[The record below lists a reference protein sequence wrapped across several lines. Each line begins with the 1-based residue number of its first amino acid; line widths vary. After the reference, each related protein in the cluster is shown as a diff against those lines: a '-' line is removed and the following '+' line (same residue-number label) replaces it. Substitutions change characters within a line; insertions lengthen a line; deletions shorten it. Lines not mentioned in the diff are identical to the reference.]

1 MRIKSKLLVIYIP
14 ILLIGM
20 ALTGY
25 WAYLTAY
32 DSVREREYQL
42 LTQTLTLNVLE
53 IIDERRELLI
63 QSGLE
68 NVPVFRDAYQ
78 KEVFEELESL
88 QQTTDRHFAI
98 SDKSTDTIIFS
109 TAKSNIVLNVENA
122 NRATIANRRVA
133 FGESS
138 VNGTDVLFA
147 CSEFDPWSWKVTVLQ
162 PAEPLQSSLFT
173 IAWLTFL
180 VTLFAVVFVSL
191 LMGKVTQV
199 FVVSPI
205 EKIKSAASR
214 IAVDHKKVSIDLEQN
229 DELGSLARDVEAMSG
244 EIEQYVAQAQQ
255 ANRAKT
261 DFLAVMSHEIR
272 TPLNGI
278 QGLATLL
285 LDTQLSDKQ
294 HQYAS
299 DLKSSASILATVI
312 NDVLDLSKIESGMS
326 EIDVTEFDL
335 DSMLNDLITL
345 LGTNASANSTRLVYK
360 SKNLESVAVT
370 SDITKLRQIIINLVS
385 NAIKFT
391 HKGTVSIS
399 AKLKQSSTET
409 MSDNRLVIAVKD
421 TGIGIEAERLEHIF
435 DKFTQS
441 DSSITRKYGGTG
453 LGLAIA
459 KQLAQI
465 LGGDIKVVS
474 KVGEGSCFTVTA
486 NVQSRLMSDSSIESS
501 SARKAHGAS
510 LPSGLKVLLAED
522 NAINAVVAQALLEQL
537 NCDVE
542 HVDNGL
548 KAAAR
553 VEEGGIDVVFMDVH
567 MPVMDGI
574 EATKRIRKL
583 EGDLSQT
590 PVIGLTAEA
599 FKERHVSFKQA
610 GMDDIVTKPVTV
622 EALQESLL
630 KLALS
635 QEVTDNS

>member
-1 MRIKSKLLVIYIP
+1 M
-14 ILLIGM
+14 
-20 ALTGY
+20 TGY

-42 LTQTLTLNVLE
+42 LTQTLTLNVME
-53 IIDERRELLI
+53 IINERRELLI
-63 QSGLE
+63 ESGLE

-78 KEVFEELESL
+78 KEVFEELKSL
-88 QQTTDRHFAI
+88 QQATNRHFAI
-98 SDKSTDTIIFS
+98 SDRSTETLVFS
-109 TAKSNIVLNVENA
+109 TMKAPVLLNVEGA
-122 NRATIANRRVA
+122 STATIANRTVA
-133 FGESS
+133 FGESN
-138 VNGTDVLFA
+138 VNDKDVLFA
-147 CSEFDPWSWKVTVLQ
+147 CSEFNPWNWKVTVLQ

-173 IAWLTFL
+173 IAWLTVL
-180 VTLFAVVFVSL
+180 VTLFAVVTVSL
-191 LMGKVTQV
+191 LMGRVTQIL
-199 FVVSPI
+199 VVSPI

-214 IAVDHKKVSIDLEQN
+214 IAVDHKKVTIDLQQN
-229 DELGSLARDVEAMSG
+229 DELGGLARDVEAMSG

-278 QGLATLL
+278 QGLAALL
-285 LDTQLSDKQ
+285 LETPLSDKQ

-326 EIDVTEFDL
+326 EVDVTEFDL
-335 DSMLNDLITL
+335 NVMLNELITL
-345 LGTNASANSTRLVYK
+345 LGTNASSNNTRLVYT

-391 HKGTVSIS
+391 HKGTVRIT
-399 AKLKQSSTET
+399 AKLKQPSTET
-409 MSDNRLVIAVKD
+409 VGANRLVIAVKD
-421 TGIGIEAERLEHIF
+421 SGIGIEPDRLEHIF

-441 DSSITRKYGGTG
+441 DSSITREYGGTG
-453 LGLAIA
+453 LGLTIA
-459 KQLAQI
+459 RQLAQL

-486 NVQSRLMSDSSIESS
+486 NVQSRLKVESS
-501 SARKAHGAS
+501 TDSVLVKKARDAS
-510 LPSGLKVLLAED
+510 FPSGLKVLLAED

-537 NCDVE
+537 NCIVE

-583 EGDLSQT
+583 NGDLGQT

-599 FKERHVSFKQA
+599 FKERHIVFKQA

-622 EALQESLL
+622 EALQESLV
-630 KLALS
+630 KLALK
-635 QEVTDNS
+635 QDVTDNK

>member
-1 MRIKSKLLVIYIP
+1 MTRPLV
-14 ILLIGM
+14 L
-20 ALTGY
+20 
-25 WAYLTAY
+25 
-32 DSVREREYQL
+32 D
-42 LTQTLTLNVLE
+42 
-53 IIDERRELLI
+53 
-63 QSGLE
+63 
-68 NVPVFRDAYQ
+68 
-78 KEVFEELESL
+78 
-88 QQTTDRHFAI
+88 
-98 SDKSTDTIIFS
+98 
-109 TAKSNIVLNVENA
+109 VENA
-122 NRATIANRRVA
+122 NKATIANRSVA
-133 FGESS
+133 FGESN
-138 VNGTDVLFA
+138 VNDADVLFA
-147 CSEFDPWSWKVTVLQ
+147 CAEFAPWNWKVTILQ
-162 PAEPLQSSLFT
+162 PADSLQSSLST
-173 IAWLTFL
+173 IASLTSL
-180 VTLFAVVFVSL
+180 VTLFAVVIVSL

-214 IAVDHKKVSIDLEQN
+214 IALDHKKVNIDLQQN
-229 DELGSLARDVEAMSG
+229 DELGRLARDVEAMSG

-285 LDTQLSDKQ
+285 LDTPLTEKQ

-326 EIDVTEFDL
+326 EIDVTEFAL
-335 DSMLNDLITL
+335 DNMLRDLITL
-345 LGTNASANSTRLVYK
+345 LGTNASANNTRLVYT
-360 SKNLESVAVT
+360 SKNMDSVAVT

-399 AKLKQSSTET
+399 AKLKKPSTEEVCE
-409 MSDNRLVIAVKD
+409 NRLVVAVKD
-421 TGIGIEAERLEHIF
+421 TGIGIEPDRLEHIF

-441 DSSITRKYGGTG
+441 DSSITREYGGTG

-459 KQLAQI
+459 RQLTQL

-486 NVQSRLMSDSSIESS
+486 NVQSRLKVESS
-501 SARKAHGAS
+501 MHLDEGRDVQGAS
-510 LPSGLKVLLAED
+510 VPAGLKVLLAED

-537 NCDVE
+537 QCDVE

-548 KAAAR
+548 KATAR

-583 EGDLSQT
+583 DGTLGQI

-599 FKERHVSFKQA
+599 FKERHIAFKEA
-610 GMDDIVTKPVTV
+610 GMDDIVTKPVTI

-630 KLALS
+630 KLAIG

>member
-1 MRIKSKLLVIYIP
+1 MRIKTKLLMIYIP

-20 ALTGY
+20 TVTGY

-53 IIDERRELLI
+53 IINERRELLI
-63 QSGLE
+63 ESGLE

-78 KEVFEELESL
+78 KEVFEELKSL
-88 QQTTDRHFAI
+88 QQATNRHFAI
-98 SDKSTDTIIFS
+98 VDKSTESIVFS
-109 TAKSNIVLNVENA
+109 TMKVPVVLNTQDA
-122 NRATIANRRVA
+122 SSAMIANRTVA
-133 FGESS
+133 FGESN
-138 VNGTDVLFA
+138 VNDQDVLFA
-147 CSEFDPWSWKVTVLQ
+147 CAEFNPWNWKVTVLQ

-180 VTLFAVVFVSL
+180 VTLLAVVIVSL
-191 LMGKVTQV
+191 LMGRVTQIL
-199 FVVSPI
+199 VVSPI

-214 IAVDHKKVSIDLEQN
+214 IALDHKKVTIDLQQN
-229 DELGSLARDVEAMSG
+229 DELGALARDVEAMSG
-244 EIEQYVAQAQQ
+244 EIEQYVDEAQQ

-278 QGLATLL
+278 QGLAALL
-285 LDTQLSDKQ
+285 LNTPLSDKQ
-294 HQYAS
+294 KQYAS

-326 EIDVTEFDL
+326 EVDVTEFDL
-335 DSMLNDLITL
+335 DVMLNELVTL
-345 LGTNASANSTRLVYK
+345 LGTNASSNNTRLVYK
-360 SKNLESVAVT
+360 SKNLESVVVI

-399 AKLKQSSTET
+399 AKLKESSTENVCE
-409 MSDNRLVIAVKD
+409 NRLVIAVKD
-421 TGIGIEAERLEHIF
+421 SGIGIEPDRLVHIF

-441 DSSITRKYGGTG
+441 DSSITREYGGTG

-459 KQLAQI
+459 KQLAQL
-465 LGGDIKVVS
+465 LGGDINVVS
-474 KVGEGSCFTVTA
+474 KVGEGSCFTLTA
-486 NVQSRLMSDSSIESS
+486 NVQSRLKVETSNDLASVRDAN
-501 SARKAHGAS
+501 SAK
-510 LPSGLKVLLAED
+510 LPAGLKVLLAED

-537 NCDVE
+537 DCVVE

-574 EATKRIRKL
+574 EATTRIRKL
-583 EGDLSQT
+583 SGTLGNT

-599 FKERHVSFKQA
+599 FKERHTVFKAA
-610 GMDDIVTKPVTV
+610 GMNDIVTKPVTV
-622 EALQESLL
+622 DALQESLL
-630 KLALS
+630 KLAIG
-635 QEVTDNS
+635 QEVTDNK

>member
-1 MRIKSKLLVIYIP
+1 MRIKSKLLIIYIP

-42 LTQTLTLNVLE
+42 LTQTLSLNVLE
-53 IIDERRELLI
+53 IIDERRDLLI
-63 QSGLE
+63 ESGLE

-78 KEVFEELESL
+78 KEVFEELKSL
-88 QQTTDRHFAI
+88 HQTTDRHFAI
-98 SDKSTDTIIFS
+98 TDKSTETVIFS
-109 TAKSNIVLNVENA
+109 TMTRPLVLDVENA
-122 NRATIANRRVA
+122 NKATIANRSVA
-133 FGESS
+133 FGESN
-138 VNGTDVLFA
+138 VNDADVLFA
-147 CSEFDPWSWKVTVLQ
+147 CAEFAPWNWEVTILQ
-162 PAEPLQSSLFT
+162 PADSLQSSLST
-173 IAWLTFL
+173 IASLTSL
-180 VTLFAVVFVSL
+180 VTLFAVVIVSL

-214 IAVDHKKVSIDLEQN
+214 IALDHKKVNIDLQQN
-229 DELGSLARDVEAMSG
+229 DELGRLARDVEAMSG

-285 LDTQLSDKQ
+285 LDTPLTEKQ

-326 EIDVTEFDL
+326 EIDVTEFAL
-335 DSMLNDLITL
+335 DNMLRDLITL
-345 LGTNASANSTRLVYK
+345 LGTNASANNTRLVYT
-360 SKNLESVAVT
+360 SKNMDSVAVT

-399 AKLKQSSTET
+399 AKLKKPSTEEVCE
-409 MSDNRLVIAVKD
+409 NRLVVAVKD
-421 TGIGIEAERLEHIF
+421 TGIGIEPDRLEHIF

-441 DSSITRKYGGTG
+441 DSSITREYGGTG

-459 KQLAQI
+459 RQLAQL

-486 NVQSRLMSDSSIESS
+486 NVQSRLKVESS
-501 SARKAHGAS
+501 THLDEGRDVQGAS
-510 LPSGLKVLLAED
+510 VPAGLKVLLAED

-537 NCDVE
+537 QCDVE

-548 KAAAR
+548 KATAR

-583 EGDLSQT
+583 DGTLGQI

-599 FKERHVSFKQA
+599 FKERHIAFKEA
-610 GMDDIVTKPVTV
+610 GMDDIVTKPVTI

-630 KLALS
+630 KLAIG

>member
-98 SDKSTDTIIFS
+98 SDKSTNTVIFS

-441 DSSITRKYGGTG
+441 DSSITGKYVGTG

>member
-1 MRIKSKLLVIYIP
+1 MIYIP

-20 ALTGY
+20 AVTGY

-42 LTQTLTLNVLE
+42 LTQTLTLNVME
-53 IIDERRELLI
+53 IINERRELLI
-63 QSGLE
+63 ESGLE

-78 KEVFEELESL
+78 KEVFEELKSL
-88 QQTTDRHFAI
+88 QQATNRHFAI
-98 SDKSTDTIIFS
+98 SDRSTETLVFS
-109 TAKSNIVLNVENA
+109 TMEAPVLLNVEGA
-122 NRATIANRRVA
+122 STATIANRTVA
-133 FGESS
+133 FGESN
-138 VNGTDVLFA
+138 VNDKDVLFA
-147 CSEFDPWSWKVTVLQ
+147 CSEFNPWNWKVTVLQ

-173 IAWLTFL
+173 IAWLTVL
-180 VTLFAVVFVSL
+180 VTLFAVVTVSL
-191 LMGKVTQV
+191 LMGRVTQIL
-199 FVVSPI
+199 VVSPI

-214 IAVDHKKVSIDLEQN
+214 IAVDHKKVTIDLQQN
-229 DELGSLARDVEAMSG
+229 DELGGLARDVEAMSG

-278 QGLATLL
+278 QGLAALL
-285 LDTQLSDKQ
+285 LETPLSDKQ

-326 EIDVTEFDL
+326 EVDVTEFDL
-335 DSMLNDLITL
+335 NVMLNELITL
-345 LGTNASANSTRLVYK
+345 LGTNASSNNTRLVYT

-391 HKGTVSIS
+391 HKGTVRIT
-399 AKLKQSSTET
+399 AKLKQPSTET
-409 MSDNRLVIAVKD
+409 VGANRLVIAVKD
-421 TGIGIEAERLEHIF
+421 SGIGIEPDRLEHIF

-441 DSSITRKYGGTG
+441 DSSITREYGGTG
-453 LGLAIA
+453 LGLTIA
-459 KQLAQI
+459 RQLAQL

-486 NVQSRLMSDSSIESS
+486 NVQSRLKVESS
-501 SARKAHGAS
+501 TDSVLVKKARDAS

-537 NCDVE
+537 NCIVE

-583 EGDLSQT
+583 NGDLGQT

-599 FKERHVSFKQA
+599 FKERHIVFKQA

-622 EALQESLL
+622 EALQESLV
-630 KLALS
+630 KLALK
-635 QEVTDNS
+635 QDVTDNK

>member
-1 MRIKSKLLVIYIP
+1 MRIKSKLLIIYIP

-42 LTQTLTLNVLE
+42 LTQTLSLNVLE
-53 IIDERRELLI
+53 IIDERRDLLI
-63 QSGLE
+63 ESGLE

-78 KEVFEELESL
+78 KEVFEELKSL
-88 QQTTDRHFAI
+88 HQTTDRHFAI
-98 SDKSTDTIIFS
+98 TDKSTETVIFS
-109 TAKSNIVLNVENA
+109 TMTRPLVLDVENA
-122 NRATIANRRVA
+122 NKATIANRSVA
-133 FGESS
+133 FGESN
-138 VNGTDVLFA
+138 VNDADVLFA
-147 CSEFDPWSWKVTVLQ
+147 CAEFAPWNWKVTILQ
-162 PAEPLQSSLFT
+162 PADSLQSSLST
-173 IAWLTFL
+173 IASLTSL
-180 VTLFAVVFVSL
+180 VTLFAVVIVSL

-214 IAVDHKKVSIDLEQN
+214 IALDHKKVNIDLQQN
-229 DELGSLARDVEAMSG
+229 DELGRLARDVEAMSG

-285 LDTQLSDKQ
+285 LDTPLTEKQ

-326 EIDVTEFDL
+326 EIDVTEFAL
-335 DSMLNDLITL
+335 DNMLRDLITL
-345 LGTNASANSTRLVYK
+345 LGTNASANNTRLVYT
-360 SKNLESVAVT
+360 SKNMDSVAVT

-399 AKLKQSSTET
+399 AKLKKPSTEEVCE
-409 MSDNRLVIAVKD
+409 NRLVVAVKD
-421 TGIGIEAERLEHIF
+421 TGIGIEPDRLEHIF

-441 DSSITRKYGGTG
+441 DSSITREYGGTG

-459 KQLAQI
+459 RQLTQL

-486 NVQSRLMSDSSIESS
+486 NVQSRLKVESS
-501 SARKAHGAS
+501 THLDEGRDVQGAS
-510 LPSGLKVLLAED
+510 VPAGLKVLLAED

-537 NCDVE
+537 QCDVE

-548 KAAAR
+548 KATAR

-583 EGDLSQT
+583 DGTLGQI

-599 FKERHVSFKQA
+599 FKERHIAFKEA
-610 GMDDIVTKPVTV
+610 GMDDIVTKPVTI

-630 KLALS
+630 KLAIG

>member
-1 MRIKSKLLVIYIP
+1 MIYIP

-20 ALTGY
+20 AVTGY

-53 IIDERRELLI
+53 IINERRELLI
-63 QSGLE
+63 ESGLE

-78 KEVFEELESL
+78 KEVFEELKSL
-88 QQTTDRHFAI
+88 QQATNRHFAI
-98 SDKSTDTIIFS
+98 SDKSTETLVFS
-109 TAKSNIVLNVENA
+109 TMNAPVLLNVEGA
-122 NRATIANRRVA
+122 SIATIANRTVA
-133 FGESS
+133 FGESN
-138 VNGTDVLFA
+138 VNDIDVLFA
-147 CSEFDPWSWKVTVLQ
+147 CSEFNPWNWKVTVLQ

-180 VTLFAVVFVSL
+180 VTLFAVVIVSL
-191 LMGKVTQV
+191 LMGRVTQIL
-199 FVVSPI
+199 VVSPI

-214 IAVDHKKVSIDLEQN
+214 IAVDHKKVTIDLQQN
-229 DELGSLARDVEAMSG
+229 DELGGLARDVEAMSG

-285 LDTQLSDKQ
+285 LDTPLSDKQ

-326 EIDVTEFDL
+326 EVDVTEFDL
-335 DSMLNDLITL
+335 NVMLKELVTL
-345 LGTNASANSTRLVYK
+345 LGTNASSNNTRLVYT
-360 SKNLESVAVT
+360 SKNLESVVVT

-399 AKLKQSSTET
+399 AKLKKPSTET
-409 MSDNRLVIAVKD
+409 VSENRLVIAVKD
-421 TGIGIEAERLEHIF
+421 SGIGIEPDRLEHIF
-435 DKFTQS
+435 YKFTQS
-441 DSSITRKYGGTG
+441 DSSITREYGGTG
-453 LGLAIA
+453 LGLTIA
-459 KQLAQI
+459 RQLAQL
-465 LGGDIKVVS
+465 LGGDIKVAS

-486 NVQSRLMSDSSIESS
+486 IVQSRLNVESS
-501 SARKAHGAS
+501 VSSCLVKKARDGG
-510 LPSGLKVLLAED
+510 LPAGLKVLLAED

-537 NCDVE
+537 NCVVE

-553 VEEGGIDVVFMDVH
+553 VEDGGIDVVFMDVH

-583 EGDLSQT
+583 NGDLGQT

-599 FKERHVSFKQA
+599 FKERHVVFKA
-610 GMDDIVTKPVTV
+610 SGMNDIVTKPVTV
-622 EALQESLL
+622 EALQESLV
-630 KLALS
+630 KLALE
-635 QEVTDNS
+635 QEVADNK

>member
-1 MRIKSKLLVIYIP
+1 MRIKSKLLIIYIP

-42 LTQTLTLNVLE
+42 LTQTLSLNVLE
-53 IIDERRELLI
+53 IIDERRDLLI
-63 QSGLE
+63 ESGLE

-78 KEVFEELESL
+78 KEVFEELKSL
-88 QQTTDRHFAI
+88 HQTTDRHFAI
-98 SDKSTDTIIFS
+98 TDKSTETVIFS
-109 TAKSNIVLNVENA
+109 TMTRPLVLDVENA
-122 NRATIANRRVA
+122 NKATIANRSVA
-133 FGESS
+133 FGESN
-138 VNGTDVLFA
+138 VNDADVLFA
-147 CSEFDPWSWKVTVLQ
+147 CAEFAPWNWKVTILQ
-162 PAEPLQSSLFT
+162 PADSLQSSLST
-173 IAWLTFL
+173 IASLTSL
-180 VTLFAVVFVSL
+180 VTLFAVVIVSL

-214 IAVDHKKVSIDLEQN
+214 IALDHKKVNIDLQQN
-229 DELGSLARDVEAMSG
+229 DELGRLARDVEAMSG

-285 LDTQLSDKQ
+285 LDTPLTEKQ

-312 NDVLDLSKIESGMS
+312 NDVLSKIESGMS
-326 EIDVTEFDL
+326 EIDVTEFAL
-335 DSMLNDLITL
+335 DNMLRDLITL
-345 LGTNASANSTRLVYK
+345 LGTNASANNTRLVYT
-360 SKNLESVAVT
+360 SKNMDSVAVT

-399 AKLKQSSTET
+399 AKLKKPSTEEVCE
-409 MSDNRLVIAVKD
+409 NRLVVAVKD
-421 TGIGIEAERLEHIF
+421 TGIGIEPDRLEHIF

-441 DSSITRKYGGTG
+441 DSSITREYGGTG

-459 KQLAQI
+459 RQLAQL

-486 NVQSRLMSDSSIESS
+486 NVQSRLKVESS
-501 SARKAHGAS
+501 THLDEGRDVQGAS
-510 LPSGLKVLLAED
+510 VPAGLKVLLAED

-537 NCDVE
+537 QCDVE

-548 KAAAR
+548 KATAR

-583 EGDLSQT
+583 DGTLGQI

-599 FKERHVSFKQA
+599 FKERHIAFKEA
-610 GMDDIVTKPVTV
+610 GMDDIVTKPVTI

-630 KLALS
+630 KLAIG

>member
-1 MRIKSKLLVIYIP
+1 MRIKSKLLIIYIP

-42 LTQTLTLNVLE
+42 LTQTLSLNVLE
-53 IIDERRELLI
+53 IIDERRDLLI
-63 QSGLE
+63 ESGLE

-78 KEVFEELESL
+78 KEVFEELKSL
-88 QQTTDRHFAI
+88 HQTTDRHFAI
-98 SDKSTDTIIFS
+98 TDKSTETVIFS
-109 TAKSNIVLNVENA
+109 TMTRPLVLDVENA
-122 NRATIANRRVA
+122 NKATIANRSVA
-133 FGESS
+133 FGESN
-138 VNGTDVLFA
+138 VNDADVLFA
-147 CSEFDPWSWKVTVLQ
+147 CAEFAPWNWKVTILQ
-162 PAEPLQSSLFT
+162 PADSLQSSLST
-173 IAWLTFL
+173 IASLTSL
-180 VTLFAVVFVSL
+180 VTLFAVVIVSL

-214 IAVDHKKVSIDLEQN
+214 IALDHKKVNIDLQQN
-229 DELGSLARDVEAMSG
+229 DELGRLARDVEAMSG

-285 LDTQLSDKQ
+285 LDTPLTEKQ

-312 NDVLDLSKIESGMS
+312 NDVLVLSKIESGMS
-326 EIDVTEFDL
+326 EIDVTEFAL
-335 DSMLNDLITL
+335 DNMLRDLITL
-345 LGTNASANSTRLVYK
+345 LGTNASANNTRLVYT
-360 SKNLESVAVT
+360 SKNMDSVAVT

-399 AKLKQSSTET
+399 AKLKKPSTEEVCE
-409 MSDNRLVIAVKD
+409 NRLVVAVKD
-421 TGIGIEAERLEHIF
+421 TGIGIEPDRLEHIF

-441 DSSITRKYGGTG
+441 DSSITREYGGTG

-459 KQLAQI
+459 RQLAQL

-486 NVQSRLMSDSSIESS
+486 NVQSRLKVESS
-501 SARKAHGAS
+501 MHLDEGRDVQGAS
-510 LPSGLKVLLAED
+510 VPAGLKVLLAED

-537 NCDVE
+537 QCDVE

-548 KAAAR
+548 KATAR

-583 EGDLSQT
+583 DGTLGQI

-599 FKERHVSFKQA
+599 FKERHIAFKEA
-610 GMDDIVTKPVTV
+610 GMDDIVTKPVTI

-630 KLALS
+630 KLAIG

>member
-1 MRIKSKLLVIYIP
+1 MRIKTKLLMIYIP

-20 ALTGY
+20 TVTGY

-53 IIDERRELLI
+53 IINERRELLI
-63 QSGLE
+63 ESGLE

-78 KEVFEELESL
+78 KEVFEELKSL
-88 QQTTDRHFAI
+88 QQATNRHFAI
-98 SDKSTDTIIFS
+98 VDKSTESIVFS
-109 TAKSNIVLNVENA
+109 TMKVPVVLNTQDA
-122 NRATIANRRVA
+122 SSAMIANRTVA
-133 FGESS
+133 FGESN
-138 VNGTDVLFA
+138 VNDQDVLFA
-147 CSEFDPWSWKVTVLQ
+147 CAEFNPWNWKVTVLQ

-180 VTLFAVVFVSL
+180 VTLLAVVIVSL
-191 LMGKVTQV
+191 LMGRVTQIL
-199 FVVSPI
+199 VVSPI

-214 IAVDHKKVSIDLEQN
+214 IALDHKKVTIDLQQN
-229 DELGSLARDVEAMSG
+229 DELGALARDVEAMSG
-244 EIEQYVAQAQQ
+244 EIEQYVDEAQQ

-278 QGLATLL
+278 QGLAALL
-285 LDTQLSDKQ
+285 LNTPLSDKQ
-294 HQYAS
+294 KQYAS

-326 EIDVTEFDL
+326 EVDVTEFEL
-335 DSMLNDLITL
+335 DVMLNELVTL
-345 LGTNASANSTRLVYK
+345 LGTNASSNNTRLVYK
-360 SKNLESVAVT
+360 SKNLESVVVI

-399 AKLKQSSTET
+399 AKLKESSTENVCE
-409 MSDNRLVIAVKD
+409 NRLVIAVKD
-421 TGIGIEAERLEHIF
+421 SGIGIEPDRLVHIF

-441 DSSITRKYGGTG
+441 DSSITREYGGTG

-459 KQLAQI
+459 KQLAQL
-465 LGGDIKVVS
+465 LGGDINVVS
-474 KVGEGSCFTVTA
+474 KVGEGSCFTLTA
-486 NVQSRLMSDSSIESS
+486 NVQSRLKVETSNDLASVRDAN
-501 SARKAHGAS
+501 SAK
-510 LPSGLKVLLAED
+510 LPAGLKVLLAED

-537 NCDVE
+537 DCVVE

-574 EATKRIRKL
+574 EATTRIRKL
-583 EGDLSQT
+583 SGTLGNT

-599 FKERHVSFKQA
+599 FKERHTVFKAA
-610 GMDDIVTKPVTV
+610 GMNDIVTKPVTV
-622 EALQESLL
+622 DALQESLL
-630 KLALS
+630 KLAIG
-635 QEVTDNS
+635 QEVTDNK

>member
-1 MRIKSKLLVIYIP
+1 MRIKSKLLIIYIP

-42 LTQTLTLNVLE
+42 LTQTLSLNVLE
-53 IIDERRELLI
+53 IIDERRDLLI
-63 QSGLE
+63 ESGLE

-78 KEVFEELESL
+78 KEVFEELKSL
-88 QQTTDRHFAI
+88 HQTTDRHFAI
-98 SDKSTDTIIFS
+98 TDKSTETVIFS
-109 TAKSNIVLNVENA
+109 TMTRPLVLDVENA
-122 NRATIANRRVA
+122 NKATIANRSVA
-133 FGESS
+133 FGESN
-138 VNGTDVLFA
+138 VNDADVLFA
-147 CSEFDPWSWKVTVLQ
+147 CAEFAPWNWKVTILQ
-162 PAEPLQSSLFT
+162 PADSLQSSLST
-173 IAWLTFL
+173 IASLTSL
-180 VTLFAVVFVSL
+180 VTLFAVVIVSL

-214 IAVDHKKVSIDLEQN
+214 IALDHKKVNIDLQQN
-229 DELGSLARDVEAMSG
+229 DELGRLARDVEAMSG

-285 LDTQLSDKQ
+285 LDTPLTEKQ

-326 EIDVTEFDL
+326 EIDVTEFAL
-335 DSMLNDLITL
+335 DNMLRDLITL
-345 LGTNASANSTRLVYK
+345 LGTNASANNTRLVYT
-360 SKNLESVAVT
+360 SKNMDSVAVT

-399 AKLKQSSTET
+399 AKLKKPSTEEVCE
-409 MSDNRLVIAVKD
+409 NRLVVAVKD
-421 TGIGIEAERLEHIF
+421 TGIGIEPDRLEHIF

-441 DSSITRKYGGTG
+441 DSSITREYGGTG

-459 KQLAQI
+459 RQLAQL

-486 NVQSRLMSDSSIESS
+486 NVQSRLKVESS
-501 SARKAHGAS
+501 MHLDEGRDVQGAS
-510 LPSGLKVLLAED
+510 VLAGLKVLLAED

-537 NCDVE
+537 QCDVE

-548 KAAAR
+548 KATAR

-583 EGDLSQT
+583 DGTLGQI

-599 FKERHVSFKQA
+599 FKERHIAFKEA
-610 GMDDIVTKPVTV
+610 GMDDIVTKPVTI

-630 KLALS
+630 KLAIG

>member
-1 MRIKSKLLVIYIP
+1 MRIKSKLLIIYIP

-42 LTQTLTLNVLE
+42 LTQTLSLNVLE
-53 IIDERRELLI
+53 IIDERRDLLI
-63 QSGLE
+63 ESGLE

-78 KEVFEELESL
+78 KEVFEELKSL
-88 QQTTDRHFAI
+88 HQTTDRHFAI
-98 SDKSTDTIIFS
+98 TDKSTETVIFS
-109 TAKSNIVLNVENA
+109 TMTRPLVLDVENA
-122 NRATIANRRVA
+122 NKATIANRSVA
-133 FGESS
+133 FGESN
-138 VNGTDVLFA
+138 VNDADVLFA
-147 CSEFDPWSWKVTVLQ
+147 CAEFAPWNWKVTILQ
-162 PAEPLQSSLFT
+162 PADSLQSSLST
-173 IAWLTFL
+173 IASLTSL
-180 VTLFAVVFVSL
+180 VTLFAVVIVSL

-214 IAVDHKKVSIDLEQN
+214 IALDHKKVNIDLQQN

-285 LDTQLSDKQ
+285 LDTPLTEKQ

-326 EIDVTEFDL
+326 EIDVTEFAL
-335 DSMLNDLITL
+335 DNMLRDLITL
-345 LGTNASANSTRLVYK
+345 LGTNASANNTRLVYT
-360 SKNLESVAVT
+360 SKNMDSVAVT

-399 AKLKQSSTET
+399 AKLKKPSTEEVCE
-409 MSDNRLVIAVKD
+409 NRLVVAVKD
-421 TGIGIEAERLEHIF
+421 TGIGIEPDRLEHIF

-441 DSSITRKYGGTG
+441 DSSITREYGGTG

-459 KQLAQI
+459 RQLAQL

-486 NVQSRLMSDSSIESS
+486 NVQSRLKVESS
-501 SARKAHGAS
+501 THLDEGRDVQGAS
-510 LPSGLKVLLAED
+510 VPAGLKVLLAED

-537 NCDVE
+537 QCDVE

-583 EGDLSQT
+583 DGTLGQI

-599 FKERHVSFKQA
+599 FKERHIAFKEA
-610 GMDDIVTKPVTV
+610 GMDDIVTKPVTI

-630 KLALS
+630 KLAIG

>member
-1 MRIKSKLLVIYIP
+1 MRIKSKLLIIYIP

-42 LTQTLTLNVLE
+42 LTQTLSLNVLE
-53 IIDERRELLI
+53 IIDERRDLLI
-63 QSGLE
+63 ESGLE

-78 KEVFEELESL
+78 KEVFEELKSL
-88 QQTTDRHFAI
+88 HQTTNRHFAI
-98 SDKSTDTIIFS
+98 TDKSTETVIFS
-109 TAKSNIVLNVENA
+109 TMTRPLVLDVENA
-122 NRATIANRRVA
+122 NKATIANRSVA
-133 FGESS
+133 FGESN
-138 VNGTDVLFA
+138 VNDADVLFA
-147 CSEFDPWSWKVTVLQ
+147 CAEFAPWNWKVTILQ
-162 PAEPLQSSLFT
+162 PADSLQSSLST
-173 IAWLTFL
+173 IASLTSL
-180 VTLFAVVFVSL
+180 VTLFAVVIVSL

-214 IAVDHKKVSIDLEQN
+214 IALDHKKVNIDLQQN
-229 DELGSLARDVEAMSG
+229 DELGRLARDVEAMSG

-285 LDTQLSDKQ
+285 LDTPLTEKQ

-326 EIDVTEFDL
+326 EIDVTEFAL
-335 DSMLNDLITL
+335 DNMLRDLITL
-345 LGTNASANSTRLVYK
+345 LGTNASANNTRLVYT
-360 SKNLESVAVT
+360 SKNMDSVAVT

-399 AKLKQSSTET
+399 AKLKKPSTEEVCE
-409 MSDNRLVIAVKD
+409 NRLVVAVKD
-421 TGIGIEAERLEHIF
+421 TGIGIEPDRLEHIF

-441 DSSITRKYGGTG
+441 DSSITREYGGTG

-459 KQLAQI
+459 RQLAQL

-486 NVQSRLMSDSSIESS
+486 NVQSRLKVESS
-501 SARKAHGAS
+501 THLDEGRDVQGAS
-510 LPSGLKVLLAED
+510 VPAGLKVLLAED

-537 NCDVE
+537 QCDVE

-548 KAAAR
+548 KATAR

-583 EGDLSQT
+583 DGTLGQI

-599 FKERHVSFKQA
+599 FKERHIAFKEA
-610 GMDDIVTKPVTV
+610 GMDDIVTKPVTI

-630 KLALS
+630 KLAIG

>member
-1 MRIKSKLLVIYIP
+1 MRIKSKLLIIYIP

-42 LTQTLTLNVLE
+42 LTQTLSLNVLE
-53 IIDERRELLI
+53 IIDERRDLLI
-63 QSGLE
+63 ESGLE

-78 KEVFEELESL
+78 KEVFEELKSL
-88 QQTTDRHFAI
+88 HQTTDRHFAI
-98 SDKSTDTIIFS
+98 TDKSTETVIFS
-109 TAKSNIVLNVENA
+109 TMTRPLVLDVENA
-122 NRATIANRRVA
+122 NKATIANRSVA
-133 FGESS
+133 FGESN
-138 VNGTDVLFA
+138 VNDADVLFA
-147 CSEFDPWSWKVTVLQ
+147 CAEFAPWNWKVTILQ
-162 PAEPLQSSLFT
+162 PADSLQSSLST
-173 IAWLTFL
+173 IASLTSL
-180 VTLFAVVFVSL
+180 VTLFAVVIVSL

-214 IAVDHKKVSIDLEQN
+214 IALDHKKVNIDLQQN
-229 DELGSLARDVEAMSG
+229 DELGRLARDVEAMSG

-285 LDTQLSDKQ
+285 LDTPLTEKQ

-326 EIDVTEFDL
+326 EIDVTEFAL
-335 DSMLNDLITL
+335 DNMLRDLITL
-345 LGTNASANSTRLVYK
+345 LGTNASANNTRLVYT
-360 SKNLESVAVT
+360 SKNMDSVAVT

-399 AKLKQSSTET
+399 AKLKKPSTEEVCE
-409 MSDNRLVIAVKD
+409 NRLVVAVKD
-421 TGIGIEAERLEHIF
+421 TGIGIEPDRLEHIF

-441 DSSITRKYGGTG
+441 DSSITREYGGTG

-459 KQLAQI
+459 RQLTQL

-486 NVQSRLMSDSSIESS
+486 NVQSRLKVESS
-501 SARKAHGAS
+501 MHLDKGRDVQGAS
-510 LPSGLKVLLAED
+510 VPAGLKVLLAED

-537 NCDVE
+537 QCDVE

-548 KAAAR
+548 KATAR

-583 EGDLSQT
+583 DGTLGQI

-599 FKERHVSFKQA
+599 FKERHIAFKEA
-610 GMDDIVTKPVTV
+610 GMDDIVTKPVTI

-630 KLALS
+630 KLAIG

>member
-1 MRIKSKLLVIYIP
+1 MRIKSKLLIIYIP

-42 LTQTLTLNVLE
+42 LTQTLSLNVLE
-53 IIDERRELLI
+53 IIDERRDLLI
-63 QSGLE
+63 ESGLE

-78 KEVFEELESL
+78 KEVFEELKSL
-88 QQTTDRHFAI
+88 HQTTDRHFAI
-98 SDKSTDTIIFS
+98 TDKITETVIFS
-109 TAKSNIVLNVENA
+109 TMTRPLVLDVENA
-122 NRATIANRRVA
+122 NKATIANRSVA
-133 FGESS
+133 FGESN
-138 VNGTDVLFA
+138 VNDADVLFA
-147 CSEFDPWSWKVTVLQ
+147 CAEFAPWNWKVTILQ
-162 PAEPLQSSLFT
+162 PADSLQSSLST
-173 IAWLTFL
+173 IASLTSL
-180 VTLFAVVFVSL
+180 VTLFAVVIVSL

-214 IAVDHKKVSIDLEQN
+214 IALDHKKVNIDLQQN
-229 DELGSLARDVEAMSG
+229 DELGRLARDVEAMSG

-285 LDTQLSDKQ
+285 LDTPLTEKQ

-326 EIDVTEFDL
+326 EIDVTEFAL
-335 DSMLNDLITL
+335 DNMLRDLITL
-345 LGTNASANSTRLVYK
+345 LGTNASANNTRLVYT
-360 SKNLESVAVT
+360 SKNMDSVAVT

-399 AKLKQSSTET
+399 AKLKKPSTEEVCE
-409 MSDNRLVIAVKD
+409 NRLVVAVKD
-421 TGIGIEAERLEHIF
+421 TGIGIEPDRLEHIF

-441 DSSITRKYGGTG
+441 DSSITREYGGTG

-459 KQLAQI
+459 RQLAQL

-486 NVQSRLMSDSSIESS
+486 NVQSRLKVESS
-501 SARKAHGAS
+501 THLDEGRDVQGAS
-510 LPSGLKVLLAED
+510 VPAGLKVLLAED

-537 NCDVE
+537 QCDVE

-548 KAAAR
+548 KATAR

-583 EGDLSQT
+583 DGTLGQI

-599 FKERHVSFKQA
+599 FKERHIAFKEA
-610 GMDDIVTKPVTV
+610 GMDDIVTKPVTI

-630 KLALS
+630 KLAIG

>member
-1 MRIKSKLLVIYIP
+1 MRIKSKLLIIYIP

-42 LTQTLTLNVLE
+42 LTQTLSLNVLE
-53 IIDERRELLI
+53 IIDERRDLLI
-63 QSGLE
+63 ESGLE

-78 KEVFEELESL
+78 KEVFEELKSL
-88 QQTTDRHFAI
+88 HQTTDRHFAI
-98 SDKSTDTIIFS
+98 TDKSTETVIFS
-109 TAKSNIVLNVENA
+109 TMTRPLVLDVENA
-122 NRATIANRRVA
+122 NKATIANRSVA
-133 FGESS
+133 FGESN
-138 VNGTDVLFA
+138 VNDADVLFA
-147 CSEFDPWSWKVTVLQ
+147 CAEFAPWNWKVTILQ
-162 PAEPLQSSLFT
+162 PADSLQSSLST
-173 IAWLTFL
+173 IASLTSL
-180 VTLFAVVFVSL
+180 VTLFAVVIVSL

-214 IAVDHKKVSIDLEQN
+214 IALDHKKVNIDLQQN

-285 LDTQLSDKQ
+285 LDTPLTEKQ

-326 EIDVTEFDL
+326 EIDVTEFAL
-335 DSMLNDLITL
+335 DNMLRDLITL
-345 LGTNASANSTRLVYK
+345 LGTNASANNTRLVYT
-360 SKNLESVAVT
+360 SKNMDSVAVT

-399 AKLKQSSTET
+399 AKLKKPSTEEVCE
-409 MSDNRLVIAVKD
+409 NRLVVAVKD
-421 TGIGIEAERLEHIF
+421 TGIGIEPDRLEHIF

-441 DSSITRKYGGTG
+441 DSSITREYGGTG

-459 KQLAQI
+459 RQLAQL

-486 NVQSRLMSDSSIESS
+486 NVQSRLKVESS
-501 SARKAHGAS
+501 THLDEGRDVQGTSVPA
-510 LPSGLKVLLAED
+510 GLKVLLAED

-537 NCDVE
+537 QCDVE

-583 EGDLSQT
+583 DGTLGQI

-599 FKERHVSFKQA
+599 FKERHIAFKEA
-610 GMDDIVTKPVTV
+610 GMDDIVTKPVTI

-630 KLALS
+630 KLAIG

>member
-20 ALTGY
+20 ALAGY

-53 IIDERRELLI
+53 IIDERHKLLI
-63 QSGLE
+63 ESGLE

-78 KEVFEELESL
+78 KEVFEELKSL
-88 QQTTDRHFAI
+88 QQATNRHFAI
-98 SDKSTDTIIFS
+98 SEKSTDTVIFS
-109 TAKSNIVLNVENA
+109 TAESTVELNVEDA
-122 NRATIANRRVA
+122 SRTIIANREVA
-133 FGESS
+133 FGESN
-138 VNGTDVLFA
+138 VNDSDVLFA
-147 CSEFDPWSWKVTVLQ
+147 CAEFEPWNWKVTVLQ
-162 PAEPLQSSLFT
+162 SADSLQSSLST
-173 IAWLTFL
+173 IATLTSL
-180 VTLFAVVFVSL
+180 VTLFTVVIVSL
-191 LMGKVTQV
+191 LIGRVTQI

-214 IAVDHKKVSIDLEQN
+214 IAVDHKKVSIDLQQN
-229 DELGSLARDVEAMSG
+229 DELGTLARDVEAMSG

-285 LDTQLSDKQ
+285 LDTPLSDKQ

-391 HKGTVSIS
+391 HKGTVSVS
-399 AKLKQSSTET
+399 AKLKQPSTET

-421 TGIGIEAERLEHIF
+421 TGIGIDSERLEHIF

-459 KQLAQI
+459 KQLAHI

-486 NVQSRLMSDSSIESS
+486 NVQSRLKSETLTDST
-501 SARKAHGAS
+501 SARQAHGAS
-510 LPSGLKVLLAED
+510 LPKGLKILLAED

-553 VEEGGIDVVFMDVH
+553 VEEGGIDVVFMDIH

-583 EGDLSQT
+583 DGELGEI

-599 FKERHVSFKQA
+599 FKERHLTFKQA

-622 EALQESLL
+622 EALQESLS

>member
-1 MRIKSKLLVIYIP
+1 MIYIP

-20 ALTGY
+20 AVTGY

-42 LTQTLTLNVLE
+42 LTQTLTLNVME
-53 IIDERRELLI
+53 IINERRELLI
-63 QSGLE
+63 ESGLE

-78 KEVFEELESL
+78 KEVFEELKSL
-88 QQTTDRHFAI
+88 QQATNRHFAI
-98 SDKSTDTIIFS
+98 SDRSTETLVFS
-109 TAKSNIVLNVENA
+109 TMKAPVLLNIEGA
-122 NRATIANRRVA
+122 SMATIANRTVA
-133 FGESS
+133 FGESN
-138 VNGTDVLFA
+138 VNNMDVLFA
-147 CSEFDPWSWKVTVLQ
+147 CSEFNPWNWKVTVLQ

-173 IAWLTFL
+173 IAWLTVL
-180 VTLFAVVFVSL
+180 VTLFAVVTVSL
-191 LMGKVTQV
+191 LMGRVTQIL
-199 FVVSPI
+199 VVSPI

-214 IAVDHKKVSIDLEQN
+214 IAVDHKKVTIDLQQN
-229 DELGSLARDVEAMSG
+229 DELGGLARDVEAMSG

-278 QGLATLL
+278 QGLAALL
-285 LDTQLSDKQ
+285 LETPLSEKQ

-326 EIDVTEFDL
+326 EVDVTEFDL
-335 DSMLNDLITL
+335 NVMLNELITL
-345 LGTNASANSTRLVYK
+345 LGTNASSNNTRLVYT

-391 HKGTVSIS
+391 HKGTVRIT
-399 AKLKQSSTET
+399 AKLKQPSTET
-409 MSDNRLVIAVKD
+409 VGENRLVIAVKD
-421 TGIGIEAERLEHIF
+421 SGIGIEPDRLEHIF

-441 DSSITRKYGGTG
+441 DSSITREYGGTG

-459 KQLAQI
+459 RQLAQL

-486 NVQSRLMSDSSIESS
+486 NVQSRLKVESS
-501 SARKAHGAS
+501 TDSVLIKKARDAS

-537 NCDVE
+537 NCIVE

-583 EGDLSQT
+583 NGDLGQT

-599 FKERHVSFKQA
+599 FKERHIVFKQA
-610 GMDDIVTKPVTV
+610 GMDNIVTKPVTV
-622 EALQESLL
+622 EALQESLV
-630 KLALS
+630 KLALK
-635 QEVTDNS
+635 QDVTDNK

>member
-1 MRIKSKLLVIYIP
+1 MRIKSKLLIIYIP

-42 LTQTLTLNVLE
+42 LTQTLSLNVLE
-53 IIDERRELLI
+53 IIDERRDLLI
-63 QSGLE
+63 ESGLE

-78 KEVFEELESL
+78 KEVFEELKSL
-88 QQTTDRHFAI
+88 HQTTDRHFAI
-98 SDKSTDTIIFS
+98 TDKSTETVIFS
-109 TAKSNIVLNVENA
+109 TMTRPLELDVENA
-122 NRATIANRRVA
+122 NKATIANRSVA
-133 FGESS
+133 FGES
-138 VNGTDVLFA
+138 NINDADVLFA
-147 CSEFDPWSWKVTVLQ
+147 CAEFAPWNWKVTILQ
-162 PAEPLQSSLFT
+162 PADSLQSSLST
-173 IAWLTFL
+173 IASLTSL
-180 VTLFAVVFVSL
+180 VTLFAVVIVSL

-214 IAVDHKKVSIDLEQN
+214 IALDHKKVNIDLQQN

-285 LDTQLSDKQ
+285 LDTPLTEKQ

-326 EIDVTEFDL
+326 EIDVTEFAL
-335 DSMLNDLITL
+335 DNMLRDLITL
-345 LGTNASANSTRLVYK
+345 LGTNASANNTRLVYT
-360 SKNLESVAVT
+360 SKNMDSVAVT

-399 AKLKQSSTET
+399 AKLKKPSTEEVCE
-409 MSDNRLVIAVKD
+409 NRLVVAVKD
-421 TGIGIEAERLEHIF
+421 TGIGIEPDRLEHIF

-441 DSSITRKYGGTG
+441 DSSITREYGGTG

-459 KQLAQI
+459 RQLAQL

-486 NVQSRLMSDSSIESS
+486 NVQSRLKVESS
-501 SARKAHGAS
+501 THLDEGRDVQGAS
-510 LPSGLKVLLAED
+510 VPAGLKVLLAED

-537 NCDVE
+537 QCDVE

-583 EGDLSQT
+583 DGTLGQI

-599 FKERHVSFKQA
+599 FKERHIAFKEA
-610 GMDDIVTKPVTV
+610 GMDDIVTKPVTI

-630 KLALS
+630 KLAIG